1 MLPIKITILGD
12 YWDCQIYIGK
22 LYLWKM
28 NGDFCIV
35 DWEKLVNHLFS
46 DSRYELGYNCAFLD
60 GSYLYNDSFD
70 KIYRDS
76 KIKQII
82 QERLRDLQHYNL
94 IVNEVDLQKF
104 ILFKIANPFKEL
116 PRDTDI
122 YNKIIYSADDNGLWS
137 AKIKYNSRRF
147 IDKSAEKIWDCP
159 LVSINAN
166 EYSQISLSAGSE
178 GLFEYNTNPNSL
190 YSKNQIIEDY
200 IYKIAKGHS
209 LFSNYSFLSIYNT
222 SNIESSALALFT
234 WEKQYKDENW
244 NEELIFDN
252 KDKLKFRR
260 TYKRNVD
267 ESRIFKESNNE
278 DGLSW
283 GAGNNIYKAFNGGVK
298 IVRFNNQADTKKNE
312 SYFSDVHAIELQ
324 SWKGKVINGGTAY
337 FGLIIECEN
346 ALVVAKSDGG
356 FENIEGPITRW
367 RVYPRSLNY
376 ENQLHVIKDDCLE
389 IYSFNHDYFVEQKEK
404 ELGLSYKLKNKNYR
418 FKYGAR
424 S

>member
-1 MLPIKITILGD
+1 MPPIKITILGD
-12 YWDCQIYIGK
+12 YWDCQIYMGK

-28 NGDFCIV
+28 NGDFCVV

-46 DSRYELGYNCAFLD
+46 DSRYELGYTCAFLD
-60 GSYLYNDSFD
+60 GSYLYNNSFD
-70 KIYRDS
+70 KLYKDL

-82 QERLRDLQHYNL
+82 QERLGDLQRYNL
-94 IVNEVDLQKF
+94 VVCEVDLQKF
-104 ILFKIANPFKEL
+104 KLFEIASPFKEL

-122 YNKIIYSADDNGLWS
+122 YNKIIYSADDNGLWF
-137 AKIKYNSRRF
+137 AKIKCNSKGF

-159 LVSINAN
+159 LVSINAS

-178 GLFEYNTNPNSL
+178 GLFEHNPSSYSSYNKS
-190 YSKNQIIEDY
+190 QIVEDG
-200 IYKIAKGHS
+200 IFKIAKGHS

-234 WEKQYKDENW
+234 WEEKKVSENRKEDLSFNDE
-244 NEELIFDN
+244 F
-252 KDKLKFRR
+252 KLKHSR

-267 ESRIFKESNNE
+267 ESKIFNENSGKE
-278 DGLSW
+278 GLSW
-283 GAGNNIYKAFNGGVK
+283 GAGNNIYKAHEGGVK
-298 IVRFNNQADTKKNE
+298 IVNFNNYPDTKKNE
-312 SYFSDVHAIELQ
+312 SYFTDLRTIELQ

-346 ALVVAKSDGG
+346 ALVVARSDGG
-356 FENIEGPITRW
+356 YENIEGPITKW

-376 ENQLHVIKDDCLE
+376 ENQLHVIKDDRLE
-389 IYSFNHDYFVEQKEK
+389 IYSFNHDYFVDQKEK

-418 FKYGAR
+418 FNRK
-424 S
+424 